1 MSFKYVGAFT
11 LDIFWPLVAHS
22 GKTLPH
28 IWPLPS
34 CSYSE
39 KRIRQTFDHGLNA
52 PLYTWHRQNCCLAP
66 YSQIGSSAA
75 VLSKQTEWLTFWS
88 SHIWIQLVCTL
99 LLQPNVYIL
108 PHFDRTLICP
118 DRARAIHPYLWWQIC
133 HFGQIF
139 EFRGICQGKSS
150 FKGHICH
157 LLWHKWPP
165 ENFIWAQTKTWL
177 SLNLH

>member
-75 VLSKQTEWLTFWS
+75 VLSKQMKYLTFSS
-88 SHIWIQLVCTL
+88 SHIWIQACMYSFTPTQRLHFTPL
-99 LLQPNVYIL
+99 WPHLDL
-108 PHFDRTLICP
+108 PRQGESHSSLFMVTNLP
-118 DRARAIHPYLWWQIC
+118 LWSDFWVS
-133 HFGQIF
+133 
-139 EFRGICQGKSS
+139 R
-150 FKGHICH
+150 H
-157 LLWHKWPP
+157 LSRK
-165 ENFIWAQTKTWL
+165 K
-177 SLNLH
+177 